1 MCAAGVFDQPRVA
14 QFGGTKRPTGTG
26 VRVADL
32 QHGRRVRQAE
42 AAERSGDS
50 GRHMAQTQSLVS
62 ALLLLLL

>member
-1 MCAAGVFDQPRVA
+1 MCAAGVFDQSRAA
-14 QFGGTKRPTGTG
+14 QFGGTERPAGTG

-42 AAERSGDS
+42 AVERSSDG

-62 ALLLLLL
+62 ALLL